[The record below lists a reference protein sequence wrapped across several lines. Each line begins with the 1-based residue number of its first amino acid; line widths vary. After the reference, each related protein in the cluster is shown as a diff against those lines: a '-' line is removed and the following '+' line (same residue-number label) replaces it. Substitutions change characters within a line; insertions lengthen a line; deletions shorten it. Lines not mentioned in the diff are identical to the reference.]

1 MMSKMSEPT
10 RVLVVEDEDDWR
22 ENIFREALE
31 DQGYQ
36 VVTSSSCAEAI
47 AALDQNRFD
56 MIIVDVNLT
65 GVPGNKDG
73 IRVLE
78 RMAAL
83 GPPPLCIVV
92 SGSPNR
98 AKHEQSVKQFQPITF
113 IDKTE
118 FDVTEFI
125 SQVADAFAR
134 RANA

>member
-1 MMSKMSEPT
+1 MSKRY
-10 RVLVVEDEDDWR
+10 RVLVVEDEANWR
-22 ENIFREALE
+22 ENIFRETLE

-47 AALDQNRFD
+47 AALDQNGFD

-73 IRVLE
+73 VRVLE

-83 GPPPLCIVV
+83 GRPPFCIVV

-98 AKHEQSVKQFQPITF
+98 AKHEESVKQFQPVAF
-113 IDKTE
+113 VDKTK
-118 FDVTEFI
+118 FDVTDFI
-125 SQVADAFAR
+125 SQVADAFAGR
-134 RANA
+134 GNA

>member
-1 MMSKMSEPT
+1 MSKQY
-10 RVLVVEDEDDWR
+10 RVLVVEDEVDWR
-22 ENIFREALE
+22 EKIFREALE

-47 AALDQNRFD
+47 AALDQNVFD

-83 GPPPLCIVV
+83 GRPPLCIVT

-98 AKHEQSVKQFQPITF
+98 ARHEESIKQFQPIKF
-113 IDKTE
+113 IDKTK
-118 FDVTEFI
+118 FDVTDFI
-125 SQVADAFAR
+125 GQVADAFAGQE
-134 RANA
+134 NA

>member
-1 MMSKMSEPT
+1 MSKQY
-10 RVLVVEDEDDWR
+10 RVLVVEDEVDWR
-22 ENIFREALE
+22 EKIFREALE

-47 AALDQNRFD
+47 AALDQNVFD

-83 GPPPLCIVV
+83 GRPPLCIVI

-98 AKHEQSVKQFQPITF
+98 ARHEESVKQFQPIKF
-113 IDKTE
+113 IDKTK
-118 FDVTEFI
+118 FDVTDFI
-125 SQVADAFAR
+125 GQVADAFAGQE
-134 RANA
+134 NA